1 MDKPLLPSSNL
12 VIVNDGKRDFLK
24 KAAGMSAAAAIMSL
38 VPPGVRSAAWAA
50 GSDAPEKTE
59 IKIGFIPL
67 TDCASVVMAAE
78 KGFDKKYG
86 IKIIPSKE
94 ASWAGVRD
102 KLSNGELDAA
112 HVLYGLIYGLQ
123 LGVGG
128 QKKDMA
134 VLMNLNNNGQA
145 ITLNNQIK
153 AKGVVDGPGLAKLV
167 KAAKPDGQTVI
178 VLPSGPMVLFPH
190 VYKKLDYDAVKDFT
204 PVSQIARF
212 QFGVVSGPASNV
224 KTVAEM
230 VAKAKTDPASAS
242 YGTPGAGT
250 LPHFMGVL
258 LEQSAGISLNHIPFQ
273 GGAPANTALLG
284 GHIGYKFDV
293 VSETAEM
300 HRAGKVRII
309 AVTGGQRDSQV
320 PEVPTL
326 KESGINM
333 EATAWFAMYGPA
345 GLKGDALTRL
355 EKAMM
360 KIARDPTMKDKMIKL
375 GLEPIGSNS
384 VDLAA
389 AQKADL
395 NRWEKPIKA
404 TGVQLD

>member
-1 MDKPLLPSSNL
+1 MAALSMSLLSSGVGAQDKPPLKIL
-12 VIVNDGKRDFLK
+12 VGF
-24 KAAGMSAAAAIMSL
+24 
-38 VPPGVRSAAWAA
+38 PPGGSADVLARMVA
-50 GSDAPEKTE
+50 DA
-59 IKIGFIPL
+59 L
-67 TDCASVVMAAE
+67 
-78 KGFDKKYG
+78 
-86 IKIIPSKE
+86 
-94 ASWAGVRD
+94 
-102 KLSNGELDAA
+102 
-112 HVLYGLIYGLQ
+112 
-123 LGVGG
+123 
-128 QKKDMA
+128 KDDF
-134 VLMNLNNNGQA
+134 GP
-145 ITLNNQIK
+145 I
-153 AKGVVDGPGLAKLV
+153 VVDNKPGAGGRIALNMT

-178 VLPSGPMVLFPH
+178 ILPSGPMVLFPH

-204 PVSQIARF
+204 PISQIARF

-230 VAKAKTDPASAS
+230 VTKAKTDPNSAS

-258 LEQSAGISLNHIPFQ
+258 MEQSAGINLNHIPFQ

-309 AVTGGQRDSQV
+309 AVTGNQRDPQV

-326 KESGINM
+326 RESGVNM
-333 EATAWFAMYGPA
+333 DATAWFAMYGPA
-345 GLKGDALTRL
+345 GLRGEALARL

-360 KIARDPTMKDKMIKL
+360 KIARDPATKDKMIKL
-375 GLEPIGSNS
+375 GYEVIGSNS
-384 VDLAA
+384 NDLAA
-389 AQKADL
+389 AQRADL
-395 NRWEKPIKA
+395 ARWEKPIKA